1 MGKKKI
7 PVPESAM
14 LLENGCPHLSS
25 IPAGPDSIGSEGVPP
40 HPVIDTHTHL
50 VSTFGAYRSKYPDGQ
65 FLTIHDFVRG
75 YFRPAARASNSG
87 FVTDLVDVYCEA
99 PVMKQWREV
108 ADSALTEEQRAT
120 DWGGVQ
126 YHFVIGVH
134 PHAARHYNDDVEK
147 DIIEAASHPRC
158 VGMGE
163 MGLDYHYDNS
173 PREIQREAL
182 KKQLAVAVGLNK
194 PLTIHTRE
202 ADDDIL
208 QILKENVPKD
218 HRIHIHCFTDT
229 PDLAKA
235 LLEHFPNLYIGIT
248 GVVTFATNLNTRQ
261 VISDMILS
269 AISSGAS
276 LTSAPSPLRILLET
290 DAPYMVPG
298 NLSVQS
304 LGLKLGAR
312 LPFSHSGMIP
322 WTAHFVA
329 EAATEA
335 AGGTASW
342 SAEDI
347 LRIGAE
353 NAQRMYGL

>member
-75 YFRPAARASNSG
+75 YFRPAARVSNSG

-134 PHAARHYNDDVEK
+134 PHEARHYNDDVEK

-218 HRIHIHCFTDT
+218 HR
-229 PDLAKA
+229 
-235 LLEHFPNLYIGIT
+235 
-248 GVVTFATNLNTRQ
+248 

-304 LGLKLGAR
+304 LGLKPGAR

-335 AGGTASW
+335 AGGAASW